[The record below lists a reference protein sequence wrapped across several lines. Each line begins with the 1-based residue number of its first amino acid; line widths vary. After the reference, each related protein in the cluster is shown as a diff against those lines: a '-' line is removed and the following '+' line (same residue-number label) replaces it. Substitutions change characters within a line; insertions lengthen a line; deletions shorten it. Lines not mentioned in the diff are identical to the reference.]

1 MGVKLRCWHMQ
12 ITIFLYKT
20 LDKRLLYTCFH
31 PKYLDFNFLIFWN
44 AGNYFWHFH
53 YSWGTTLCYLKQK
66 WFQPQNST
74 VPANQLKIF
83 QVTQAIGSQNLFF
96 WTGSIFA
103 QSMRLRSNLDIIFQ
117 ILVFAKQMENTLMAW
132 DVLWIAS
139 YINIFLV
146 TTFCPVNKLGRS

>member
-1 MGVKLRCWHMQ
+1 MGVKLRRWHMQ

-20 LDKRLLYTCFH
+20 LDKHLLYTCFH

-44 AGNYFWHFH
+44 AGTYFWHFCH
-53 YSWGTTLCYLKQK
+53 SWGTTLCYLKQK

-74 VPANQLKIF
+74 VSVNQLKIF

-96 WTGSIFA
+96 WTGNMFA

-139 YINIFLV
+139 YINILA